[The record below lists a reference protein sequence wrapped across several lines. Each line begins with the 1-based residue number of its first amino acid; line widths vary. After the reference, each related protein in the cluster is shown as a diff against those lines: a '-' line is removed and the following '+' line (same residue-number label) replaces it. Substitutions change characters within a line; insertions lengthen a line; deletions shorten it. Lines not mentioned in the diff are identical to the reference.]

1 LFTSNVRGI
10 VKHWDALKQI
20 KTEIQ
25 LLKAQMEKEVQ
36 LNGSTVIYD
45 LCRERKEALE
55 WVLE

>member
-1 LFTSNVRGI
+1 MPKT
-10 VKHWDALKQI
+10 LKQI

-25 LLKAQMEKEVQ
+25 LLKDQMAKEIQ